1 MNLRT
6 LTVFFWIFLIASAAV
21 AGDEKKAQ
29 IIIAV
34 DGDDGGKQVMHFVGD
49 DAGTVLDDL
58 EVGEKQTL
66 TDTDGRQVTVQRT
79 ADGMVFEVDGQTIE
93 MPEIHGEHH
102 VEIHAAGH
110 GKEVQIEE
118 RREVRIVKSDGDSGV
133 TVISREAIDEATR
146 ERIRQALRDSGR
158 KDEVTFVD
166 TTDLEDAAGAGTRKE
181 VRVIRKNREVTN

>member
-118 RREVRIVKSDGDSGV
+118 RREVRVVKSDGDSGV

-166 TTDLEDAAGAGTRKE
+166 TAELEGGAGAGTRKE
-181 VRVIRKNREVTN
+181 VRIIRKNRDVTN

>member
-6 LTVFFWIFLIASAAV
+6 LTVFFWIFLVASAAL
-21 AGDEKKAQ
+21 AGDEKKTE
-29 IIIAV
+29 IIIAI
-34 DGDDGGKQVMHFVGD
+34 DGDDGGKQVMSFVGD
-49 DAGTVLDDL
+49 DAGTVLEDL

-66 TDTDGRQVTVQRT
+66 TDADGRQVTVQRT
-79 ADGMVFEVDGQTIE
+79 ADGMVFEVDGRTIE

-102 VEIHAAGH
+102 VELHAAGH

-118 RREVRIVKSDGDSGV
+118 RREVRVVKSDGDSGV

-146 ERIRQALRDSGR
+146 ERIRQALRDGGR

-166 TTDLEDAAGAGTRKE
+166 TAELNDAAGAGTRKE
-181 VRVIRKNREVTN
+181 VRIIRKNRDVTN

>member
-6 LTVFFWIFLIASAAV
+6 LTVFFWVFLIATAAL
-21 AGDEKKAQ
+21 AGNEKKAE

-34 DGDDGGKQVMHFVGD
+34 DGDDGGKQVMRFVGD
-49 DAGTVLDDL
+49 DAGTVLEDL

-66 TDTDGRQVTVQRT
+66 TDADGREVTVQRT
-79 ADGMVFEVDGQTIE
+79 AEGMVFEVDGRTIE

-102 VEIHAAGH
+102 VELHAAGH

-146 ERIRQALRDSGR
+146 ERIRQVLRDSGR

-166 TTDLEDAAGAGTRKE
+166 TADLDDAAAGGTHKE
-181 VRVIRKNREVTN
+181 VRIIRKDRDVTN